1 VLTELYLTTA
11 ASQWNVGHEQTLGL
25 LFGDERELPE
35 FVKHQL
41 SVLDKRSHSDRMRTL
56 KDLLKEVEEKL
67 KTLQEERATR
77 KVAFCIASS
86 YEV

>member
-11 ASQWNVGHEQTLGL
+11 ASQWNVGHEQTLRL
-25 LFGDERELPE
+25 LFGEERVLPE

-41 SVLDKRSHSDRMRTL
+41 SVLDKRSHSDRLRTL

-67 KTLQEERATR
+67 QNLQEERATR
-77 KVAFCIASS
+77 KVAFRIASS
-86 YEV
+86 YEA